1 MLESF
6 LTWNFLPREEQRLTR
21 SGSLNSIRLLPTL
34 ESLLCPHVTRYHS
47 LSAGEDFKGP
57 ETRYHMQ
64 DWLKYQEVSLKALWA
79 CKVEVKVSRVVSY
92 LAKEDRT
99 SCCV

>member
-1 MLESF
+1 
-6 LTWNFLPREEQRLTR
+6 
-21 SGSLNSIRLLPTL
+21 
-34 ESLLCPHVTRYHS
+34 
-47 LSAGEDFKGP
+47 
-57 ETRYHMQ
+57 MQ